1 MGAAVFFLLSLLCYM
16 RHCRLRRDART
27 RPVGR
32 RWAWMLGGL
41 GCAAASMLWKEQGVT
56 VLAVS
61 AVYDLFVFQRLR
73 LHQALTLLL
82 GKVNEWVG
90 GASGTWL
97 RHI

>member
-1 MGAAVFFLLSLLCYM
+1 MGAAVFFLLALFCYM
-16 RHCRLRRDART
+16 RHCGPRRDART
-27 RPVGR
+27 RPAGR

-73 LHQALTLLL
+73 LGQVFTPLL

-90 GASGTWL
+90 GASTTL
-97 RHI
+97 VRHT